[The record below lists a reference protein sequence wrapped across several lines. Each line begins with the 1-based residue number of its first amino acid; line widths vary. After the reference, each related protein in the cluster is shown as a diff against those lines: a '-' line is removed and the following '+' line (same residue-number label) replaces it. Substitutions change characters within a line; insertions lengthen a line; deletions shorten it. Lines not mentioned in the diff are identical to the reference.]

1 MLNNFNMR
9 SKMLI
14 IFVITGL
21 IPMLIIAGVAYQ
33 QSSTTL
39 QKEIYLQMDQF
50 GELTQL
56 QFEDYFKQKEV
67 YGEVL
72 VNLPVV
78 VNAFQVH
85 QSTDGEPEDQA
96 TAWQEAYSVL
106 DGLMTDNLRRFGLG
120 GLFITDAQGH
130 SFYATEPFRSALEG
144 VDLSG
149 REYIQ
154 ASMGGRQNWSQL
166 FFSDV
171 IDDYTIVL
179 STPLQDPQTNRV
191 IGAVN
196 ALIPLPVIEDILHS
210 NIHLIGET
218 GDAYLVDAS
227 GMLVTNT
234 MRGEFAQN
242 AAFVR
247 TIETDATRRLGEA
260 LTGGD
265 TGFSGVGRYNDYLG
279 EGVLGSYKV
288 SVLGATQV
296 GMIIEVDQAE
306 AMAPLRRLVA
316 LLGVLT
322 AAVAAVS
329 VLLALYTAKIMGDPM
344 RDISRMIQRV
354 ASYDFTVAADDPLH
368 GYEKRKDEVG
378 QMAAGLKSTLA
389 TLRTIMAKIT
399 GQATTISQSS
409 AQLLDIANDMA
420 AGSEEMSAK
429 TGVVSAATEQ
439 INASIGSTTEATLE
453 TSQSI
458 QTIASAVEEMS
469 ANIRNLASAS
479 EETSAEVNNVTQLI
493 EGVTAEIDEVS
504 NSAQDVNESVNSVA
518 IAVKEIN
525 QSLSEVSHNCEKSM
539 HISDDAGQKAADTSK
554 VIEKLNQSSRQIN
567 KIVEVINDIAD
578 QTNMLALNAA
588 IEAAGAGEAG
598 KGFAVVANEVKEL
611 AKQTAEATDEI
622 GQQIASMQQ
631 DMGNAVSSVKLITEV
646 ITQVQ
651 EITNAIAAAVTQQSA
666 TTGDISDTIVMAAE
680 RVSQI
685 TSRIENISSNA
696 AQVLRSSSEAAK
708 GVNEIAR
715 SSSELSEESDEVAR
729 SSETAS
735 EQMSELGRATSE
747 IAQGTQEIGNNIIEI
762 DGAAA
767 DTAKGATETSQSAQ
781 DLAGIAQELN
791 DIMSQF
797 KI

>member
-227 GMLVTNT
+227 GMLVTIPC
-234 MRGEFAQN
+234 GENLPRMLPLCAQ
-242 AAFVR
+242 
-247 TIETDATRRLGEA
+247 
-260 LTGGD
+260 
-265 TGFSGVGRYNDYLG
+265 
-279 EGVLGSYKV
+279 
-288 SVLGATQV
+288 
-296 GMIIEVDQAE
+296 
-306 AMAPLRRLVA
+306 
-316 LLGVLT
+316 
-322 AAVAAVS
+322 
-329 VLLALYTAKIMGDPM
+329 
-344 RDISRMIQRV
+344 
-354 ASYDFTVAADDPLH
+354 
-368 GYEKRKDEVG
+368 
-378 QMAAGLKSTLA
+378 
-389 TLRTIMAKIT
+389 
-399 GQATTISQSS
+399 
-409 AQLLDIANDMA
+409 
-420 AGSEEMSAK
+420 
-429 TGVVSAATEQ
+429 
-439 INASIGSTTEATLE
+439 
-453 TSQSI
+453 
-458 QTIASAVEEMS
+458 
-469 ANIRNLASAS
+469 
-479 EETSAEVNNVTQLI
+479 
-493 EGVTAEIDEVS
+493 
-504 NSAQDVNESVNSVA
+504 
-518 IAVKEIN
+518 
-525 QSLSEVSHNCEKSM
+525 
-539 HISDDAGQKAADTSK
+539 
-554 VIEKLNQSSRQIN
+554 
-567 KIVEVINDIAD
+567 
-578 QTNMLALNAA
+578 
-588 IEAAGAGEAG
+588 
-598 KGFAVVANEVKEL
+598 
-611 AKQTAEATDEI
+611 
-622 GQQIASMQQ
+622 
-631 DMGNAVSSVKLITEV
+631 
-646 ITQVQ
+646 
-651 EITNAIAAAVTQQSA
+651 
-666 TTGDISDTIVMAAE
+666 
-680 RVSQI
+680 
-685 TSRIENISSNA
+685 
-696 AQVLRSSSEAAK
+696 
-708 GVNEIAR
+708 
-715 SSSELSEESDEVAR
+715 
-729 SSETAS
+729 
-735 EQMSELGRATSE
+735 
-747 IAQGTQEIGNNIIEI
+747 
-762 DGAAA
+762 
-767 DTAKGATETSQSAQ
+767 
-781 DLAGIAQELN
+781 
-791 DIMSQF
+791 
-797 KI
+797 